1 MNTFELK
8 SNQNLET
15 GLEIGQTWVEHT
27 WKHTWKHFIKM
38 NQPQD
43 LSFISP
49 AATQILV
56 Y

>member
-15 GLEIGQTWVEHT
+15 GLEIAQTWVEHLET
-27 WKHTWKHFIKM
+27 
-38 NQPQD
+38 
-43 LSFISP
+43 L
-49 AATQILV
+49 